1 MKPAQRGAA
10 LLLAMIILTLVSAV
24 AAGMV
29 WQQSRAIQVEAA
41 ERARTQ
47 AVWILNGAL
56 DWGRDILRRD
66 SSNRAGGPDQLR
78 EINEMRLSSFLAA
91 DQNNNADGE
100 LEAFFSGRI
109 VDAQSRYNLRNL
121 IDTESK
127 LSKLEQ
133 GTLQRLC
140 EAAGV
145 PAAAEQLANGLLLAW
160 TGGGGDAAATTPLA
174 PTRVSQLAWLGLD
187 GDTLERLAP
196 FVEILPVRTPI
207 NINTASREVLVAVIE
222 GLDLATA
229 ERIILQRATTAF
241 ANVDDLRLRLGLRET
256 LKTDAQRVNVSSS
269 YFDVYGQLRVDDRVV
284 EERSLLERKGIGSN
298 AEVTAVRRER
308 RSLRTASP

>member
-1 MKPAQRGAA
+1 MKPTQRGAA

-66 SSNRAGGPDQLR
+66 NSNRAGGPDQLR

-121 IDTESK
+121 LDTEGK
-127 LSKLEQ
+127 VSKLEL

-145 PAAAEQLANGLLLAW
+145 PAAAEQIANGLLLAW
-160 TGGGGDAAATTPLA
+160 VPGSGDAPGGTPLA

-196 FVEILPVRTPI
+196 FVEILPVRTAL

-229 ERIILQRATTAF
+229 ERIVLQRATTAF
-241 ANVDDLRLRLGLRET
+241 ANLEDLRLRLGLRES
-256 LKTDAQRVNVSSS
+256 LKTDAQRVNVSSN

-284 EERSLLERKGIGSN
+284 EERSLLERKGIGNN
-298 AEVTAVRRER
+298 ADVTAVRRER
-308 RSLRTASP
+308 RSLHTAAP